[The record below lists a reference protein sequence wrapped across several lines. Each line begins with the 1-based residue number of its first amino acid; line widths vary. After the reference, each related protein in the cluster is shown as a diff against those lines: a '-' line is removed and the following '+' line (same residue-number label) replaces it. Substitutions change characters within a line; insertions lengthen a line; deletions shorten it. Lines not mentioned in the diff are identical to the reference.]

1 MTIGPVWRRSNKLR
15 LPDSAHPERIGRSA
29 NAAASESASAV
40 PAIKMTTAP
49 ANACLLEVG
58 RELGPTA
65 EQNPTIIA
73 LGSPKGGTGKSTT
86 AMLLTVALLKLGHK
100 VGSVDL
106 DGQQATMSQYL
117 ANRGALIG
125 EIGEPL
131 EMPRHF
137 RIRTSLRTSRDLGE
151 QEEKRRLQE
160 ALHGL
165 ADCTYVVIDTPGN
178 DCHVARLGCIGADTV
193 ITPLNDSLL
202 DINVLARI
210 DPRKRVVLGPSE
222 YSRMIWQENDRRVA
236 CGRRPIDWVVIR
248 NRQGYVQSRNTQ
260 EVSCL
265 LQQLSHR
272 VGFRLAE
279 GLSERVVFRE
289 LFLNGLTLLDLPSE
303 KVHDRHGRGL
313 ESARR
318 EVDNL
323 LRAVGVPRRSPT
335 LGQVC

>member
-1 MTIGPVWRRSNKLR
+1 
-15 LPDSAHPERIGRSA
+15 
-29 NAAASESASAV
+29 
-40 PAIKMTTAP
+40 MTTAP
-49 ANACLLEVG
+49 ADACLLEAG

-65 EQNPTIIA
+65 EHNPTVIA

-106 DGQQATMSQYL
+106 DGQQATMSRYL

-125 EIGEPL
+125 EIGEAL
-131 EMPRHF
+131 EMPRHY
-137 RIRTSLRTSRDLGE
+137 RVRSSLRTSRDLGE
-151 QEEKRRLQE
+151 QEENRRLQE

-165 ADCTYVVIDTPGN
+165 ADCTYIVVDTPGN

-202 DINVLARI
+202 DIDVLARI

-236 CGRRPIDWVVIR
+236 CGHRPIDWVVIR
-248 NRQGYVQSRNTQ
+248 NRLGYVESRNTQ
-260 EVSCL
+260 EVSRL
-265 LQQLSHR
+265 LLRLAQRL
-272 VGFRLAE
+272 GFRLAE

-303 KVHDRHGRGL
+303 EVHERYGRGW
-313 ESARR
+313 EHARR

-323 LRAVGVPRRSPT
+323 LRAIGVPKRSPT
-335 LGQVC
+335 PRQLC

>member
-1 MTIGPVWRRSNKLR
+1 
-15 LPDSAHPERIGRSA
+15 
-29 NAAASESASAV
+29 
-40 PAIKMTTAP
+40 MTTAP

-58 RELGPTA
+58 RELGPIA
-65 EQNPTIIA
+65 EHNPTVIA

-131 EMPRHF
+131 EMPRHY
-137 RIRTSLRTSRDLGE
+137 RIRSSLRTSRDLGE
-151 QEEKRRLQE
+151 KEEKRRLQD

-165 ADCTYVVIDTPGN
+165 ADCTYIVIDTPGN

-236 CGRRPIDWVVIR
+236 CGHRSIDWVVIR
-248 NRQGYVQSRNTQ
+248 NRLGYAESRNTQ
-260 EVSCL
+260 EVSRL
-265 LQQLSHR
+265 LRQLAQR
-272 VGFRLAE
+272 LGFRLAE

-289 LFLNGLTLLDLPSE
+289 LFLNGLTLLDRPR
-303 KVHDRHGRGL
+303 DTFRGRTCRSWDL
-313 ESARR
+313 ARR
-318 EVDNL
+318 EVDGV
-323 LRAVGVPRRSPT
+323 LRAVGVPH
-335 LGQVC
+335 